1 MATIAAKTQPSFYY
15 VLIAQTCVQR
25 SRVTVNQAR
34 SQALREAAREY
45 LAKAK
50 AEIYRGDAQRN
61 AV

>member
-1 MATIAAKTQPSFYY
+1 MAMTANKTQPSFYY

-25 SRVTVNQAR
+25 SRASVDRAR

-50 AEIYRGDAQRN
+50 AEIEDPDRQA
-61 AV
+61 A